1 MIRQKEMFL
10 VSIILPTYNRG
21 YIIRR
26 AIDSV
31 FSQTYTNWEL
41 IIVDDG
47 STDDTFE
54 KVNDYLNSN
63 NMLKYIKQSNSGLAL
78 ARNVGIKISNGF
90 LITFLDSDDEYL
102 ENHLELRVNFLN
114 LNRDI
119 DLIYGGVK
127 VIGDPYVPDKN
138 NLSKKIHLD
147 ECVVGATF
155 FGKKY
160 VFEKL
165 QGFKPISYSED
176 SEFLERAM
184 KNFKVAK
191 LDFQTYIYNR
201 EQTDSITNRVYRSA

>member
-63 NMLKYIKQSNSGLAL
+63 NMLKYIRQSNSGLAL

-102 ENHLELRVNFLN
+102 ENHLELRANFLN

-165 QGFKPISYSED
+165 QGFRPISYSED

-191 LDFQTYIYNR
+191 LDFQTYIYHR